1 VVFLCTLRKNVTL
14 WVLRAEKRFGTNF
27 GYKMSNNEIKLTPA
41 NLSALMCARV
51 CHDLV
56 SPIGALGTAL
66 EVLEDDSNI
75 EMHEDAMSLVKLSA
89 RQASAKL
96 KFLRLA
102 FGAGGSAPGVI
113 GIRELVSLIEG
124 IYGDGKVSISW
135 NAQVTDIDK
144 SVARI
149 LLNMTMLAVQSVPRG
164 GEVKITTTETPSHI
178 NVQMTAIGTKAR
190 LNEAVTR
197 TLSGKAPEEGFD
209 GRTIQPFY
217 TGMMVRELAGTIH
230 AKIEDDCVTF
240 TLNTPKR

>member
-1 VVFLCTLRKNVTL
+1 
-14 WVLRAEKRFGTNF
+14 
-27 GYKMSNNEIKLTPA
+27 MSNTEMKLTPA

-66 EVLEDDSNI
+66 EVLEDDSNV
-75 EMHEDAMSLVKLSA
+75 EMHDDAMNLVKLSA

-96 KFLRLA
+96 QFLRLA

-113 GIRELVSLIEG
+113 GIRELIRLIEG
-124 IYGDGKVSISW
+124 IYGEGKVSIAW
-135 NAQVTDIDK
+135 NAQATELDK

-164 GEVKITTTETPSHI
+164 GEVKITTSETGPNMI
-178 NVQMTAIGTKAR
+178 VGMTATGPKAR
-190 LNEAVTR
+190 LNDAVIR
-197 TLSGKAPEEGFD
+197 TLSGKAPEDGFD

-217 TGMMVRELAGTIH
+217 TGMMVRELSGTIS
-230 AKIEDDCVTF
+230 AEIDGDCVTF
-240 TLNTPKR
+240 TLNVPKN